1 MTRKSRKRNRNASSS
16 KAGNPA
22 HSPAQSVAASS
33 VAASS
38 VAASSVAASSVKA
51 KSAKTES
58 ASPPQTAT
66 SHSSDPVVDAIT
78 ANSLLLKQLL
88 EQVRGGTPSPTAEN
102 STAKNSAANN
112 SAAENPGDVDVPL
125 PSDDLQVQRLQ
136 DEVAEL
142 QHRNEEQAHELERR
156 QNHIA
161 ELTDQ
166 IEDLAAQVAQS
177 GVRQTVRSDQSC
189 SNDALSW
196 EERKSLILQQMEND
210 SFDADA
216 FVESIGDSGKDAD
229 GQGFESNDPSV
240 ILDQLIQRLQRAE
253 AESADRKIEVGEL
266 RMLLDQQSET
276 REGGIAIGAAA
287 IASMVDSDELVA
299 QERQRLQ
306 TLQDQWEA
314 KFRQSEI
321 EASLERAKLSRE
333 RRELAKR
340 TESLEEE
347 LEHLRRAARMNI
359 EPNESGTSRRWLA
372 KLGLAGDD

>member
-1 MTRKSRKRNRNASSS
+1 MTRKSRKRNRNASPF
-16 KAGNPA
+16 KAGKPA
-22 HSPAQSVAASS
+22 HSPAQSVAAPS
-33 VAASS
+33 VVAESASS
-38 VAASSVAASSVKA
+38 
-51 KSAKTES
+51 ES

-88 EQVRGGTPSPTAEN
+88 EQVRGGPPSPTAEN
-102 STAKNSAANN
+102 STAKNSAA
-112 SAAENPGDVDVPL
+112 ENPADVPL
-125 PSDDLQVQRLQ
+125 PSDDSQVQRLQ

-142 QHRNEEQAHELERR
+142 QHRNDEQARELERR
-156 QNHIA
+156 QNDIA

-196 EERKSLILQQMEND
+196 EERKLLILQQMEND
-210 SFDADA
+210 SFDAEA
-216 FVESIGDSGKDAD
+216 FVESIGDSCKDAD
-229 GQGFESNDPSV
+229 GKGFESNDPSV

-253 AESADRKIEVGEL
+253 AESADRKIEIGEL
-266 RMLLDQQSET
+266 RMMLDQQSET

-347 LEHLRRAARMNI
+347 LEHLRRAARVNI
-359 EPNESGTSRRWLA
+359 EPNESGTSRRWMA

>member
-1 MTRKSRKRNRNASSS
+1 MTRKSRKRNRNASPF

-22 HSPAQSVAASS
+22 HSPAQSVAAPS
-33 VAASS
+33 VEAE
-38 VAASSVAASSVKA
+38 
-51 KSAKTES
+51 SANTES

-102 STAKNSAANN
+102 S
-112 SAAENPGDVDVPL
+112 AAENPADVPL

-142 QHRNEEQAHELERR
+142 QHRNDEQARELERR
-156 QNHIA
+156 QNDIA

-177 GVRQTVRSDQSC
+177 GVRQTVQSDQSC